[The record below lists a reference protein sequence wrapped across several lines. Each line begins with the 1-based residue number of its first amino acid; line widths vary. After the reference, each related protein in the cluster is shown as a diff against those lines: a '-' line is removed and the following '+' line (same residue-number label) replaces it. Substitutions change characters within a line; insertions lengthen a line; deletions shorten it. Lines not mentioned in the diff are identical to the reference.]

1 MKETGMFCSGKSEW
15 SGHGHGVAYIKIIWW
30 QGVSEVNL
38 SGNIST
44 DCFHEL

>member
-1 MKETGMFCSGKSEW
+1 MDMGL
-15 SGHGHGVAYIKIIWW
+15 HGYIKIIWW